1 MQKNPPLPRIT
12 RLSKKLSIL
21 LIVLTG
27 MFLINSKVYAG
38 EAQVLTPLESAQ
50 LAIGNPS
57 VQNNVANA
65 ENVANAPA
73 DQAFASPVQQAVQ
86 RPDLAAPISQKPAM
100 VNSQPAPQQQS
111 AAHVAAA
118 RANAVISEPKIF
130 GYDLF
135 EKSTVG
141 MGRTSINDSYR
152 VGAGDTFL
160 VSIWGSENASFTAE
174 ITSTGE
180 LLMPRFG
187 SAFVEGLSFAEMK
200 MAINDIVGSKLTG
213 FEISVVPVKARQNN
227 IFVVGEVTSPG
238 AYELDGTAT
247 ALSALFMCGGPT
259 RQGTLRKIEVRRGK
273 KVVGTFDVY
282 EFLTRGDR
290 SGDIELQEGDTV
302 FVPLSGPKV
311 LVNGAVRRPAIYEL
325 KNEEMTIGS
334 ALKLAGG
341 ITQVADL
348 KKIQVRRLQAH
359 SGQIVFSREIS
370 RTDGKFE
377 GNTTPVQDLDTI
389 MVFAIS
395 PRNLEMISLEGH
407 VFEPGVRPWR
417 QGLMLSEI
425 LQNPQMFKREPA
437 LEYGEILREGGAGG
451 EYEVVSFN
459 PGRVLNREPGFDIE
473 LHPKDRIVIFP
484 ASLMRD
490 MAKVSINGH
499 VVNPG
504 TVGYTSGM
512 RIKDLVYRSGGLKQG
527 ASLVAAELSRRTII
541 DGKLTLDRLEIDLG
555 KAMNDDQLQ
564 NITLQ
569 PFDSLMIRSVPDWQV
584 DSYIN
589 LAGEFKYPGRYS
601 FQPGERLSAVI
612 KRAGGYGDK
621 AYIKAAVFTR
631 AAVKKAQADARGRK
645 FEQVRQEQQINAND
659 SQYLVGSYASEKAAR
674 EMAQE
679 QYHDLITLLEKSQPE
694 GRVIIKLDELDK
706 FAGSKYDVVLE
717 PGDELM
723 LPNRPSSVMV
733 EGAVYNSMGVLWELN
748 RSIRHYLNVA
758 GGISKTGDMANTYL
772 IRADGTVISRVTS
785 GGNFVDSTM
794 VEPGDIILVPT
805 RIRIPMDR
813 WQRKV
818 DVLKVLSNLAITAFT
833 IDRWGR

>member
-1 MQKNPPLPRIT
+1 MTMLMNPLLLTMTQMTRKIPL
-12 RLSKKLSIL
+12 LLIL
-21 LIVLTG
+21 LTSV
-27 MFLINSKVYAG
+27 FLINN
-38 EAQVLTPLESAQ
+38 QVCASDAPVITPLDSAQ
-50 LAIGNPS
+50 LAIGNPIATY
-57 VQNNVANA
+57 NNAGGV
-65 ENVANAPA
+65 NVGE
-73 DQAFASPVQQAVQ
+73 QAFGSPIQQAVQ
-86 RPDLAAPISQKPAM
+86 TVTPAPLTAPISARPAM
-100 VNSQPAPQQQS
+100 VAALANQQS
-111 AAHVAAA
+111 AAHVAARVENQA
-118 RANAVISEPKIF
+118 APKLY
-130 GYDLF
+130 GYELF
-135 EKSTVG
+135 EKSTIG
-141 MGRTSINDSYR
+141 LGKATMDDNYR
-152 VGAGDTFL
+152 VGAGDTFQI
-160 VSIWGSENASFTAE
+160 SIWGSENASFTAA

-180 LLMPRFG
+180 LLLPNFG
-187 SAFVEGLSFAEMK
+187 SAYVEGLKFAEMK
-200 MAINDIVGSKLTG
+200 MAVNDIVGSKLSG
-213 FEISVVPVKARQNN
+213 FEMSVIPVKARRNN
-227 IFVVGEVTSPG
+227 IFVVGEVTNPG
-238 AYELDGTAT
+238 SYELDGTAT
-247 ALSALFMCGGPT
+247 ALTALFMCGGPS
-259 RQGTLRKIEVRRGK
+259 RQGSMRKIEVRRGAK
-273 KVVGTFDVY
+273 IVGTFDVY
-282 EFLTRGDR
+282 DFLTRGDR
-290 SGDIELQEGDTV
+290 SKDVELREGDTV

-325 KNEEMTIGS
+325 KGDEMTIGA
-334 ALKLAGG
+334 ALTLAGG

-370 RTDGKFE
+370 RKDGKFE
-377 GNTTPVQDLDTI
+377 GNATALQDLDTI

-417 QGLMLSEI
+417 QGLKLSEI
-425 LQNPQMFKREPA
+425 LQTPQMFKREPA

-459 PGRVLNREPGFDIE
+459 PGRVLNQEPGFDIE

-504 TVGYTSGM
+504 TVGFTAGM
-512 RIKDLVYRSGGLKQG
+512 RVKDLVYRSGGLKQG
-527 ASLVAAELSRRTII
+527 ASLVAAELSRRTIVN
-541 DGKLTLDRLEIDLG
+541 GKLALDRIEIELG
-555 KAMNDDQLQ
+555 KAMNDDSLQ

-569 PFDSLMIRSVPDWQV
+569 PFDSLMIRSIPDWQV

-621 AYIKAAVFTR
+621 AYLKAAIFTR

-645 FEQVRQEQQINAND
+645 FEQIRQEQQINAND
-659 SQYLVGSYASEKAAR
+659 SQYLVGSYPSEQSAR
-674 EMAQE
+674 ELAKE
-679 QYHDLITLLEKSQPE
+679 QYRDLLQILERSQPE
-694 GRVIIKLDELDK
+694 GRVIIRLDELDQL
-706 FAGSKYDVVLE
+706 ANSKYDVVLE

-723 LPNRPSSVMV
+723 LPNRPTSVMV
-733 EGAVYNSMGVLWELN
+733 EGAVYNSMGVLWEMN
-748 RSIRHYLNVA
+748 HNIRHYLNVA

-772 IRADGTVISRVTS
+772 IRADGTVISRVTA
-785 GGNFVDSTM
+785 GTNFVDSTK

-805 RIRIPMDR
+805 RIKVPVDH

-818 DVLKVLSNLAITAFT
+818 DVLKVISNLAITAYT
-833 IDRWGR
+833 IDRWNR